1 MGHARPSSIQRNDV
15 QGQSSDNSRI
25 EQMAKALQLMT
36 EALRLLD
43 EARAPAQPGAHLDL
57 AIVRLAEA
65 IPTRLP
71 EG

>member
-1 MGHARPSSIQRNDV
+1 M

-43 EARAPAQPGAHLDL
+43 EARAPGWAGAHLDL

-65 IPTRLP
+65 IPTRIP
-71 EG
+71 KG

>member
-1 MGHARPSSIQRNDV
+1 MGHARPSSNQRNDV

-43 EARAPAQPGAHLDL
+43 EARAPAQPRAHLDH
-57 AIVRLAEA
+57 AIGRLAA
-65 IPTRLP
+65 GQPPRNTK
-71 EG
+71 G